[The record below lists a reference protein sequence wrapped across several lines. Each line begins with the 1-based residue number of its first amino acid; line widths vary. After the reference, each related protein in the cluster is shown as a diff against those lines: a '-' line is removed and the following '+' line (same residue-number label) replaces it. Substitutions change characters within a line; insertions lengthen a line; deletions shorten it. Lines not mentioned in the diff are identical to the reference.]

1 MSKLRIGQGADA
13 FSVRM
18 PDGMR
23 ERIKV
28 AADLNA
34 RSMNAEIIA
43 TLEAKYPP
51 ASVDVHAV
59 ETVLHYVASAPTAA
73 ARLDRL
79 AEVNTKFIAIG
90 SPLRA
95 ELSKDGKLSIIT
107 EF

>member
-1 MSKLRIGQGADA
+1 MSKLRIGQGSDA

-23 ERIKV
+23 ERIRV

-43 TLEAKYPP
+43 TLEAKYP
-51 ASVDVHAV
+51 AQSVDVQAV
-59 ETVLHYVASAPTAA
+59 ETVLHYVASAPSTAA
-73 ARLDRL
+73 RAERL
-79 AEVNTKFIAIG
+79 AEVNAKFVAIG

-95 ELSKDGKLSIIT
+95 QLGKDGKLSIIT